1 VAAEEPASQWDVV
14 VVGAGGAGLAAAAE
28 AAAAGCKVLVLEKNA
43 AAGGSTAWAV
53 GTFTAT
59 NSRLQRRAGIA
70 DSADWH
76 FEDLSKH
83 NGALDARDNLR
94 LRRILVERSTSA
106 LEWLMSLGIVFVGPM
121 PEPPHRV
128 ARMHNVVPN
137 ARAFAERLQRH
148 CLRLGVQVQ
157 TRSRAV
163 GLVTQA
169 GRGVGV
175 DCSTAAGKARFRA
188 RRGVILATGDY
199 SADRELKA
207 HFAGPAVAELEAVN
221 RTATGDGHK
230 LALALGA
237 KVVNGDIVRGP
248 IMRFI
253 PPRKDTWLTRLPAH
267 VWLARVM
274 AWSYAHLP
282 QRWLRPFL
290 LSFVTTALGP
300 SPKLFERGAI
310 LVNVEG
316 RRFCDE
322 TAAPAAEVPKQ
333 PYRIAFIVFDARIA
347 AQFESWPDYVST
359 APGVSYAYLA
369 DYRRNRADLFRYG
382 EDIERLAQSMGV
394 PSQALE
400 RTIASYNASVDAARA
415 LVQAPFHAIGPL
427 KSYCVFADGGL
438 AVNEQ
443 LEVLGS
449 DGQPIA
455 GLYAAGSVGQGGLL
469 LEGHGHHLAWAFVS
483 GRIAGRSAAGERA
496 GPEPSER
503 AAVADGRESEQA

>member
-1 VAAEEPASQWDVV
+1 V
-14 VVGAGGAGLAAAAE
+14 
-28 AAAAGCKVLVLEKNA
+28 EKNA
-43 AAGGSTAWAV
+43 APGGSTAWAV

-59 NSRLQRRAGIA
+59 NSPLQKRAGIA

-76 FEDLSKH
+76 FEDLGKH
-83 NGALDARDNLR
+83 NGALEARDNLR
-94 LRRILVERSTSA
+94 LRRILVDQSTAA

-137 ARAFAERLQRH
+137 AGAFTDRLLRH
-148 CLRLGVQVQ
+148 CLRLGVSVQ
-157 TRSRAV
+157 MRSRAV
-163 GLVTQA
+163 GLVTEA
-169 GRGVGV
+169 GRVVAV
-175 DCSTAAGKARFRA
+175 DCNTMAGRARFHA
-188 RRGVILATGDY
+188 RRGVILASGDY

-207 HFAGPAVAELEAVN
+207 HYAGPNVVDLEAVN

-237 KVVNGDIVRGP
+237 RVVNGDIVRGP

-253 PPRKDTWLTRLPAH
+253 PPKKETWLRRLPRH
-267 VWLARVM
+267 VWLARAM

-282 QRWLRPFL
+282 QRLLRPFL
-290 LSFVTTALGP
+290 MSFITTALGP
-300 SPKLFERGAI
+300 SPRLFEQGAI

-322 TAAPAAEVPKQ
+322 SAAPAAEVPKQ

-347 AQFESWPDYVST
+347 AQFEAWPNYIST

-369 DYRRNRADLFRYG
+369 DYRRNRPDLFRSG

-400 RTIASYNASVDAARA
+400 RTIASYNAGATGKPG
-415 LVQAPFHAIGPL
+415 LTQPPFHAIGPL

-438 AVNEQ
+438 AVNEG
-443 LEVLGS
+443 LEVLGG
-449 DGQPIA
+449 DGNPIP

-483 GRIAGRSAAGERA
+483 GRIAGRSAAQARVHEA
-496 GPEPSER
+496 AEAADP
-503 AAVADGRESEQA
+503 AAVAAAGGSERT